1 MVPDITRGREGRK
14 TGINRPDQPANRRC
28 EPYGPAEE
36 GIAKESP
43 ALLRGA
49 QP

>member
-1 MVPDITRGREGRK
+1 MVPDINRVGRAGKRASIGLISPR
-14 TGINRPDQPANRRC
+14 TVVVTLN
-28 EPYGPAEE
+28 GPAEE